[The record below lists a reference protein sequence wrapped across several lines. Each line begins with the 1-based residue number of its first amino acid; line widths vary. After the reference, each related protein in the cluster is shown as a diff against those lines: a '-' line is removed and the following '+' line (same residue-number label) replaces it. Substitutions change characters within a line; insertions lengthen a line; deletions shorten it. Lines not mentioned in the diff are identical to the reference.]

1 MKLGCIYKK
10 EHAVLVPLDNVIY
23 LQNKL
28 LEVSFQ
34 VILQN
39 HRNKNKVL
47 HKKAY
52 KSMENTNPWNYNNL
66 IFDKEA
72 IIHIGEKWYLEQMTQ
87 EKLNILIK
95 KNGFRSFYL
104 SLNYRKL

>member
-1 MKLGCIYKK
+1 MKLGYIYKK
-10 EHAVLVPLDNVIY
+10 EHAVFFPLGNFIY

-28 LEVSFQ
+28 LKVSFQ

-39 HRNKNKVL
+39 HKNKNKVL

-52 KSMENTNPWNYNNL
+52 KSKENTNANPCNYNNL

-72 IIHIGEKWYLEQMTQ
+72 IIYIGE
-87 EKLNILIK
+87 
-95 KNGFRSFYL
+95 NGIW
-104 SLNYRKL
+104 NK